1 MYTEEY
7 ERRGFPFRDFLLK
20 LILVIVFAFL
30 LIWLLPKFIRPTI
43 NTTATSNT
51 KAATNET
58 SKSKDSKNESK
69 ECTSGSCDISGLDA
83 LTSQIFADNIN
94 KMKEAAISYYTDERL
109 PKNAGDSEKMTL
121 SDMIGKKLII
131 ALVDKNNKACD
142 VEKSYVKIT
151 KMDDEYILKVNL
163 KDSEKEDYI
172 LVHLG
177 CYTYCDSYICQKQ
190 ATATVPVKGSKV
202 TDTVPIK
209 GAYDHDGGY
218 VPPKNPTVVVEKHY
232 CVKYNGKYYGM
243 DGSVVSKNKYLDQCT
258 EHKDDRHYCV
268 KYNGQYYGKDGSVV
282 TKAKYTSE
290 CLPTEEE
297 KHICEKYNGKYYDN
311 NGNVVTKA
319 VFTERCES
327 KQEEKYYCVFYNGN
341 YYGKNGNIVSE
352 KEYKD
357 QCFSKEEKHYCTY
370 YNGQYYGV
378 NGNVVTKSTYEDEC
392 LPKEEE
398 KHYCSYYKGHYYGLN
413 GEIVTK
419 EQYNK
424 DCLNIEE
431 KYTCQKHD
439 GKYYGL
445 DGSIVSYEEYKQQCE
460 RKKEYIY
467 EYKKITSAKF
477 SKWTEW
483 SAWGKTNCST
493 QEINCSDTD
502 INCLRKLQ
510 LYKRKEQIGT
520 YQKAY
525 EKQREQLVQVGSYT
539 EKACAKY
546 NYVEINKT
554 TYATTTTTTYT
565 KINTITK
572 STRSSNDSWTYNG
585 RASYSNP
592 PRDTANTHYKFVGAD
607 YSYCS
612 DTCTTLPNYYYDSY
626 TYKGSSSMSVVPNT
640 ISTPGHT
647 VTTETT
653 STSYEASCGGYVWK
667 EVPVYATIIASEKDY
682 RTEPLY
688 GTVCYQSTK
697 TRSLLA
703 AGSTEYKWSTYNDT
717 TLLGSG
723 WYYTGNYK
731 LK

>member
-1 MYTEEY
+1 MYTEDY

-20 LILVIVFAFL
+20 LILVIIFVFL
-30 LIWLLPKFIRPTI
+30 LIWLLPKFIKPTVS
-43 NTTATSNT
+43 TTATNNS
-51 KAATNET
+51 KASTTEV
-58 SKSKDSKNESK
+58 SKSKNSKKDTK
-69 ECTSGSCDISGLDA
+69 ECTSANCDMSGLDA

-109 PKNAGDSEKMTL
+109 PQNAGDSEQMTL

-151 KMDDEYILKVNL
+151 KMDDEYLLKVNL

-190 ATATVPVKGSKV
+190 TTSNVQVKGSKV

-209 GAYDHDGGY
+209 GAYDHGEY
-218 VPPKNPTVVVEKHY
+218 IVPSNPTVVVEKHY
-232 CVKYNGKYYGM
+232 CVKYDGRYYGI
-243 DGSVVSKNKYLDQCT
+243 DGSVVSKTKYENQCT

-268 KYNGQYYGKDGSVV
+268 KYNGKYYDNEGNVV
-282 TKAKYTSE
+282 SKTVYTERCMSQE
-290 CLPTEEE
+290 DE
-297 KHICEKYNGKYYDN
+297 KHYCVKYNGQYYDN
-311 NGNVVTKA
+311 NGNIV
-319 VFTERCES
+319 S
-327 KQEEKYYCVFYNGN
+327 KETYNEKCFGKREDKYYCVFYNGN
-341 YYGKNGNIVSE
+341 YYGKDGVIVSE
-352 KEYKD
+352 SEYRD

-378 NGNVVTKSTYEDEC
+378 NGNVVTKATYEDEC

-398 KHYCSYYKGHYYGLN
+398 KHYCAYYNGNYYGLN
-413 GEIVTK
+413 GEIVSK

-431 KYTCQKHD
+431 KYICQKHD
-439 GKYYGL
+439 GKYYGIN
-445 DGSIVSYEEYKQQCE
+445 GTVVSYEEYKDQCE
-460 RKKEYIY
+460 EKKEYIY
-467 EYKKITSAKF
+467 EYKKVTQASF
-477 SKWTEW
+477 SKWTAW
-483 SAWGKTNCST
+483 SAWGQTNCST
-493 QEINCSDTD
+493 KEINCSDTD
-502 INCLRKLQ
+502 VNCLKKLQ

-525 EKQREQLVQVGSYT
+525 TRTREQLVQAGSYT
-539 EKACAKY
+539 QKACSKY
-546 NYVEINKT
+546 NYVEINRT

-565 KINTITK
+565 QINTITNT
-572 STRSSNDSWTYNG
+572 TRASSSSWSYNG

-592 PRDTANTHYKFVGAD
+592 PRDTATTHYKFVGAD

-612 DTCTTLPNYYYDSY
+612 DACTTLPNYYYDAY
-626 TYKGSSSMSVVPNT
+626 TYKGSISSVT
-640 ISTPGHT
+640 STT
-647 VTTETT
+647 VTPET
-653 STSYEASCGGYVWK
+653 STSTSSSTTTTYDASCGEYVWK
-667 EVPVYATIIASEKDY
+667 EVPVYVTIVATEKDY

-688 GTVCYQSTK
+688 GDVCYQSTK
-697 TRSLLA
+697 TRQLLS

-717 TLLGSG
+717 TLLSSG